1 MESLEDRLEKL
12 IARGLYSAQS
22 SEEFRYPVVIGLQ
35 DGQPVISPAAN
46 GEEAD
51 RIAIELFD
59 PSSSRVIWAKY
70 PRRTIGSLLN
80 KRKRRFIR

>member
-1 MESLEDRLEKL
+1 MEDLESRINKL
-12 IARGLYSAQS
+12 IARGLYSE
-22 SEEFRYPVVIGLQ
+22 SETEVYRYPVVCGLQ
-35 DGQPVISPAAN
+35 EGQPVISPAAN
-46 GEEAD
+46 EEDAD

-80 KRKRRFIR
+80 RRERRRI